1 MTDRTTEAMTDT
13 TPGRDTRRHLKR
25 IAHHLDPVVL
35 VGDQGVSEAV
45 VAETRRALDDHEL
58 IKVRLH
64 AGDREQRR
72 AMAQALA
79 QACDAVV
86 IQSIGKVTVL
96 FRKNPEPD
104 PRLSN
109 LARFGG

>member
-1 MTDRTTEAMTDT
+1 MAEMMTEAITQA
-13 TPGRDTRRHLKR
+13 TPDRETRRRLKR

-45 VAETRRALDDHEL
+45 VAETHRALHDHEL
-58 IKVRLH
+58 IKVRVH

-72 AMAQALA
+72 AMAHALA

-104 PRLSN
+104 PKLSN